1 MICDIHISDVEWAL
15 ARQKWIFGGKPS
27 CALEAWLFEVFDANR
42 EAASSTLTADLP
54 GAACAD
60 ADPNLFFA
68 PEGEEL
74 DDRKAREAEARGTC
88 ARCPVRRPCLA
99 WAMAQGI
106 EDGIWGGV
114 DFGAYYAPLC
124 RNKLHLM
131 DAGNTWIDGNGG
143 TRCRACRI
151 ATDDAR
157 TARRT
162 GEARN
167 ARDRERY
174 AEMKKAS

>member
-1 MICDIHISDVEWAL
+1 M
-15 ARQKWIFGGKPS
+15 
-27 CALEAWLFEVFDANR
+27 
-42 EAASSTLTADLP
+42 STDMSWQ
-54 GAACAD
+54 GSAACAIAD
-60 ADPNLFFA
+60 ASLFFA

-74 DDRKAREAEARGTC
+74 DDRKAREADARAVC

-99 WAMAQGI
+99 WAMARGV

-114 DFGAYYAPLC
+114 DFGGCYGPLC

-131 DAGNTWIDGNGG
+131 DAGNTWIDSRGW
-143 TRCRACRI
+143 TRCRACHI

-174 AEMKKAS
+174 AEQQQEELRKAS